1 MQYMI
6 VEAET
11 ADKMKEIVQD
21 LIDADWRPQG
31 GVSVVA
37 VHYSWTNERKGHDE
51 SATEWVF
58 YQAMKR

>member
-6 VEAET
+6 VEAESH
-11 ADKMKEIVQD
+11 DVLEGKVCK
-21 LIDADWRPQG
+21 LLDAEW
-31 GVSVVA
+31 
-37 VHYSWTNERKGHDE
+37 ERKSYEE